1 MRKILRH
8 ECRSAWIRKNLSRP
22 GPYVVPMAT
31 GTRLLASL
39 VEHPASAGETYL
51 QHLRRA
57 LRVAATLA
65 MAAGAALVHALVP
78 ALCTTR
84 ASDTIF
90 ALHDDLRRVRDRQD
104 AA

>member
-1 MRKILRH
+1 
-8 ECRSAWIRKNLSRP
+8 
-22 GPYVVPMAT
+22 MAT
-31 GTRLLASL
+31 GTQLLAPF

-57 LRVAATLA
+57 VRVARTLA
-65 MAAGAALVHALVP
+65 VAAGAALLHALVP

-90 ALHDDLRRVRDRQD
+90 ALHDDLRRVRDLQE